1 MAKNGNGTGS
11 VYYDKS
17 KKRYYAAITT
27 PAGQRKKKSFIA
39 KTEATTWKNAQ
50 LTDIDRGVFVE
61 PTNITVGAW
70 ALTWLTTYKK
80 GAVKQ
85 RTYERYKQLLAHL
98 APIAD
103 IKLQELQPVQ
113 VQQLYKE
120 LLLSACTVNKVH
132 KILKELYTKACILE
146 MAPKNIMLAVVS
158 PKFEKKEIQ
167 IFSPKEI
174 ETILRTCFEHKRLGK
189 YYPMILLGVTTGMR
203 IGEILGLRW
212 CDVLFAT
219 SEIYIRKSLQDSREI
234 GLFLE
239 TPKTKA
245 GIRKISI
252 TDDVVTELK
261 KLKKAAPA
269 MDIKQEQLC
278 FVTRNNTPIA
288 PHNAER
294 AWKLVLEAANV
305 YYRNFH
311 VLRHT
316 HATQLLAEGVP
327 IIEVS
332 RRLGHARVSHTLEL
346 YGHAIPNYDNKIA
359 DKVKSLY
366 IVPK

>member
-1 MAKNGNGTGS
+1 MPKNGNGTGS

-27 PAGQRKKKSFIA
+27 PAGQRKRKSFTT

-61 PTNITVGAW
+61 PTNMTVGAW

-85 RTYERYKQLLAHL
+85 RTYERYKQLIAHL
-98 APIAD
+98 ALIAN

-113 VQQLYKE
+113 VQQLYNQ
-120 LLLSACTVNKVH
+120 LPLSACTVNKVH
-132 KILKELYTKACILE
+132 KILKELYTKAYTLDMI
-146 MAPKNIMLAVVS
+146 PKNIMLAVVS
-158 PKFEKKEIQ
+158 PKFERKEIE
-167 IFSPKEI
+167 IFSPEEI
-174 ETILRTCFEHKRLGK
+174 EKILQTSFEYKRLSK
-189 YYPMILLGVTTGMR
+189 YYPIILLGATTGMR

-212 CDVLFAT
+212 CDVLFST
-219 SEIYIRKSLQDSREI
+219 SEVYVRKSLQNSQEK

-245 GIRKISI
+245 GVRKISI
-252 TDDVVTELK
+252 TDDVLVVLK

-288 PHNAER
+288 PYNTER
-294 AWKLVLEAANV
+294 AWKSIVTTAGIP
-305 YYRNFH
+305 YRNFH

-332 RRLGHARVSHTLEL
+332 RRLGHARISHTLEL
-346 YGHAIPNYDNKIA
+346 YGHAIPNYDSKIA
-359 DKVKSLY
+359 DKVKLLY
-366 IVPK
+366 SIPK

>member
-1 MAKNGNGTGS
+1 MSKNGNGTGS

-27 PAGQRKKKSFIA
+27 PAGQRKKKSFIT

-50 LTDIDRGVFVE
+50 LTDINRGVFVE

-85 RTYERYKQLLAHL
+85 RTYERYKQLIAHL
-98 APIAD
+98 ASIAD
-103 IKLQELQPVQ
+103 IKLQELQPAQ

-120 LLLSACTVNKVH
+120 LPLSACTVNKVH
-132 KILKELYTKACILE
+132 KILKELYTKAHILD
-146 MAPKNIMLAVVS
+146 MVLKNIMLAVVS
-158 PKFEKKEIQ
+158 PTFEKKEIE
-167 IFSPKEI
+167 IFSPEEI
-174 ETILRTCFEHKRLGK
+174 EIILQTCFSNKRLSK
-189 YYPMILLGVTTGMR
+189 YYPIILLGATTGMR

-212 CDVLFAT
+212 CDVLFST
-219 SEIYIRKSLQDSREI
+219 SEVYIRKSLQDSREI

-252 TDDVVTELK
+252 TEDVIAELR
-261 KLKKAAPA
+261 KLKKAVPA
-269 MDIKQEQLC
+269 INIKQEQLC

-294 AWKLVLEAANV
+294 VWKSIITAAGIP
-305 YYRNFH
+305 YRNFH

-346 YGHAIPNYDNKIA
+346 YGHAIPNYDKKIS
-359 DKVKSLY
+359 DKVKLLY
-366 IVPK
+366 SVPK